1 MDRAIIIGPFGFLGY
16 SICKAMLDKGFRVLG
31 ISPETRE
38 SGKFDDEKRLE
49 IGRNANFFE
58 QANEEWLSEI
68 NKTPVPIIIPFYDY
82 FMECSE
88 ANLFE
93 DPLFSKSL
101 CTLSPCPSK
110 VIFLFPE
117 QFVHQKPLRNGILK
131 QFETFADET
140 KYLGP
145 EIFLPSL
152 YGPWQPDEYLFQQIL
167 FPADDSHTLCP
178 GRESLRDALY
188 IEDAASLCLGL
199 MEEAEGAFL
208 VSSGNPEGWKEC
220 LQESLLIAGS
230 KDRRPMRAEKA
241 GQELLKKAGKKT
253 SHGTEDGLSMVCV
266 PKPMEIRAGLEN
278 QCRQYERWL
287 LGQML

>member
-16 SICKAMLDKGFRVLG
+16 SICKIMLDKGFRVLG
-31 ISPETRE
+31 ISPGTRE

-58 QANEEWLSEI
+58 QVNEEWLSEI

-82 FMECSE
+82 FMDGSD
-88 ANLFE
+88 ANLFN
-93 DPLFSKSL
+93 DLLFSKSL

-117 QFVHQKPLRNGILK
+117 QFAHEKPLRNDILK
-131 QFETFADET
+131 QCEAFIDET
-140 KYLGP
+140 KHLGP
-145 EIFLPSL
+145 EIFLPTL
-152 YGPWQPDEYLFQQIL
+152 YGPWQPDKYLFQQIL
-167 FPADDSHTLCP
+167 FPADVSHSLCLR
-178 GRESLRDALY
+178 RESLTDAVY

-208 VSSGNPEGWKEC
+208 VSSGNPEGWEEC
-220 LQESLLIAGS
+220 LQESLVIAGN
-230 KDRRPMRAEKA
+230 DRGTMGAEKIR
-241 GQELLKKAGKKT
+241 QELLKQAGKKT
-253 SHGTEDGLSMVCV
+253 SHGRTEDGLSLVSV
-266 PKPMEIRAGLEN
+266 PKPMEIRTGLEN

>member
-16 SICKAMLDKGFRVLG
+16 SICKAMLDKGFCVLG
-31 ISPETRE
+31 ISPGMRE
-38 SGKFDDEKRLE
+38 SGKFNDEKRLE

-68 NKTPVPIIIPFYDY
+68 NETPVPIIIPFYDY

-88 ANLFE
+88 ANLFN

-117 QFVHQKPLRNGILK
+117 QFAYEKTLRNDILK
-131 QFETFADET
+131 QCEAFINET

-152 YGPWQPDEYLFQQIL
+152 YGPWQPDDYLFQQIL
-167 FPADDSHTLCP
+167 FPADDSHSLCLE
-178 GRESLRDALY
+178 RESLTDAVY
-188 IEDAASLCLGL
+188 IEDAASLCLRL

-208 VSSGNPEGWKEC
+208 VSSGNPEEWEEC
-220 LQESLLIAGS
+220 LQESLLIAGN
-230 KDRRPMRAEKA
+230 DRRTMGAEKIR
-241 GQELLKKAGKKT
+241 QQLLKQAGKKT
-253 SHGTEDGLSMVCV
+253 SNGRTEDGLSLVSV
-266 PKPMEIRAGLEN
+266 PKPMEIRTGLEN